1 MSTNIVRKHHSR
13 REKGDICV
21 SSVVHVILIIFCL
34 MCVYPFWYVVVAS
47 FNDGYDMMRGGVYFW
62 PRVFTLGNYTSFFSQ
77 SNWLDAIKVSVMR
90 TLVGTLLSTL
100 FTCMVSYS
108 LSRRNLVHG
117 NAYRFL
123 FIFCMYVSGGL
134 IPFYLVLRF
143 LGMINTF
150 WVYVIPTMLNLFF
163 VMIGMNFFRSIP
175 DALIE
180 SAYLDGASDNRIFIS
195 IVLPLSTAYIAT
207 LALFSAVNQ
216 WNSWLDSVY
225 YVSNKRLRPMAY
237 WMISMI
243 NSTRSTTS
251 QDVSAAVNLTALT
264 SQATAVVATVLPI
277 MVVYPFLQK
286 YFVQGMMIGSVKE

>member
-1 MSTNIVRKHHSR
+1 MLGTHKAL
-13 REKGDICV
+13 REKGDGTI
-21 SSVVHVILIIFCL
+21 STIIHVILIVFCFL
-34 MCVYPFWYVVVAS
+34 CLYPFWYVIVAS
-47 FNDGYDMMRGGVYFW
+47 FNEGYDMISGGVYWW
-62 PRVFTLGNYTSFFSQ
+62 PRTFTLQNYANFFGA
-77 SNWLDAIKVSVMR
+77 SNWINAIQISVLR
-90 TLVGTLLSTL
+90 TVVGTVTTTL
-100 FTCMVSYS
+100 FTCLVSYA
-108 LSRRNLVHG
+108 LSRKNLIG
-117 NAYRFL
+117 GKFYRFL

-143 LGMINTF
+143 LGLINTF
-150 WVYVIPTMLNLFF
+150 WVYILPSMLNLFF

-180 SAYLDGASDNRIFIS
+180 SAYLDGASEIKIFVS

-207 LALFSAVNQ
+207 LALFSAVYQ

-225 YVSNKRLRPMAY
+225 YVSNKQLRPMAY

-243 NSTRSTTS
+243 NSTQATST
-251 QDVSAAVNLTALT
+251 QDISAAVQLTSLT

-277 MVVYPFLQK
+277 MCVYPFLQK